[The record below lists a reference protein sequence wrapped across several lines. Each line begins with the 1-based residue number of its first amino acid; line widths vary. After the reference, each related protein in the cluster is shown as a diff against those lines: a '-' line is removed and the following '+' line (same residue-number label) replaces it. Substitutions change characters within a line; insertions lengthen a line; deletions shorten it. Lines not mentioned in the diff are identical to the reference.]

1 MLFLFAACPRRTED
15 TVDWTLARRIIA
27 FIGGNQ
33 GIVINGELLRICVNF
48 IGMDNGRWTL
58 CLHVFFILLLALIME
73 LSVHKLCVNTFR
85 FSSLVLLGVIYCLL
99 LVRTNSFQFPCGTHI
114 DLAIICWLLWVYGMN
129 DDRDTTT
136 LLSKPHKLKC
146 H

>member
-1 MLFLFAACPRRTED
+1 MLFLFAACLRRTED

-33 GIVINGELLRICVNF
+33 VIVINGELLRICVNF

-99 LVRTNSFQFPCGTHI
+99 LVRTNSFHAVLILTSPSFTGYYEFMEWMMIGILQLCYVNLT
-114 DLAIICWLLWVYGMN
+114 N
-129 DDRDTTT
+129 
-136 LLSKPHKLKC
+136 
-146 H
+146 